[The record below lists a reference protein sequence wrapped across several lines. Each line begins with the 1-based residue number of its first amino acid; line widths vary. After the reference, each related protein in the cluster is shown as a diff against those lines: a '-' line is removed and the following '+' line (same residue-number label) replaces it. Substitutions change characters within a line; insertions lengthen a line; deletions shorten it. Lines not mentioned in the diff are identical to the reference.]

1 MGLLIIHFFEIWL
14 SITFISDIDILI
26 HQISYMANTN
36 SLPFKLLYYFR
47 GGWGL
52 YFAFIFAAIN
62 TLTVT
67 YFLAIENYPQLKAIF
82 PSFEMYL
89 LVMIAIGVPLLTIIG
104 YVHYKRSPAYSS
116 EAGVML
122 SANPYTRRTLINSEL
137 NVKLNIKISEILIK
151 MSNNQDTKQ
160 EMLELKDIHN
170 KITEFVGDRKF
181 SNDKDLDYLKE
192 MSQD

>member
-1 MGLLIIHFFEIWL
+1 
-14 SITFISDIDILI
+14 
-26 HQISYMANTN
+26 MANTN

-67 YFLAIENYPQLKAIF
+67 YFLAIENYPVLKSIF

-104 YVHYKRSPAYSS
+104 YTHYKRSPAYSS

-122 SANPYTRRTLINSEL
+122 SANPYTRRALINSEL
-137 NVKLNIKISEILIK
+137 NVELNIKISEILMK

-160 EMLELKDIHN
+160 EMLELKAIHD
-170 KITEFVGDRKF
+170 KITEFVNDRKF
-181 SNDKDLDYLKE
+181 SNDKDLDYLKKI
-192 MSQD
+192 SQD